1 MTQVKRASFLSYKY
15 SPLQLSEIATYRYD
29 CISKYKELT
38 EKEGWNSTKAI
49 NFLGVKRSTFFCW
62 LSRFDKKAGTLKM
75 KTTELENK
83 SCRPHNIRQANVIT
97 HTLVLHVLKIRQA
110 EPMFGKEKIKR
121 ILEKEGVLVSVST
134 VGRILTK
141 LMKEGKIQNIK
152 LLKKK
157 SATKR
162 EQEKRRRYAER
173 IRKQK
178 PEHYG
183 ELIQIDHMVLNLYNG
198 LKIKEF
204 RAVDPTTR
212 IAISRIYSSAN
223 AVNAREFLKEV
234 IFELDFQI
242 KSIQVDGG
250 SEFMA
255 EFEEYCEEQGIK
267 LYVLPPRSPKMNCYV
282 ERANETYRYEFWN
295 VYELPDTL
303 EEVRKL
309 HRIYERK
316 YNCERMHQS
325 LNYLTPMDYY
335 YTLKEK
341 VA

>member
-1 MTQVKRASFLSYKY
+1 MTQVKKASFLSYKY
-15 SPLQLSEIATYRYD
+15 SPLKLSEIATYRYD
-29 CISKYKELT
+29 CISKYKHLT
-38 EKEGWNSTKAI
+38 EQESWSSEKAI
-49 NFLGVKRSTFFCW
+49 NFIGLKRSTFFRW
-62 LSRFDKKAGTLKM
+62 LSKFNKKPGNLKM

-97 HTLVLHVLKIRQA
+97 HTLVSHVLKIRQA
-110 EPMFGKEKIKR
+110 EPMYGKEKIKR
-121 ILEKEGVLVSVST
+121 ELEKDGVFVSVST
-134 VGRILTK
+134 VGRILTR
-141 LMKEGKIQNIK
+141 LIKEGKIQNIK
-152 LLKKK
+152 TIEGKNTGYRK
-157 SATKR
+157 
-162 EQEKRRRYAER
+162 EQRRRYAER

-178 PEHYG
+178 PEQAG

-198 LKIKEF
+198 LRIKEF

-212 IAISRIYSSAN
+212 ITVSRIYSSAN

-234 IFELDFQI
+234 IFELDFPI

-250 SEFMA
+250 SEFMG

-267 LYVLPPRSPKMNCYV
+267 LYVLPPRSPKMNGFV
-282 ERANETYRYEFWN
+282 ERTNRTYRYEFWN
-295 VYELPDTL
+295 VYEIPDTI

-309 HRIYERK
+309 HRQYERK

>member
-1 MTQVKRASFLSYKY
+1 MTQIKNEWKLSLSYR
-15 SPLQLSEIATYRYD
+15 PFNLSSEAKYRYE
-29 CISKYKELT
+29 CIIKYKRLREKGFS
-38 EKEGWNSTKAI
+38 EKEALE
-49 NFLGVKRSTFFCW
+49 FLGIKRSTYFSW
-62 LSRFDKKAGTLKM
+62 LKRYNNKCGSIKM

-83 SCRPHNIRQANVIT
+83 SRRPHNIRQANVIS
-97 HTLVLHVLKIRQA
+97 HKLVSHILKIRQA
-110 EPMFGKEKIKR
+110 EPMYGKEKIKR
-121 ILEKEGVLVSVST
+121 ELEKDGVFVSVST
-134 VGRILTK
+134 VGRVLK
-141 LMKEGKIQNIK
+141 YLMNKGKIQNIHLMVK
-152 LLKKK
+152 RKSSYLKT
-157 SATKR
+157 AKR
-162 EQEKRRRYAER
+162 VRYAER

-178 PEHYG
+178 PEKPG

-212 IAISRIYSSAN
+212 ISFSRIYSSAK

-234 IFELDFQI
+234 IKEFEFEI

-255 EFEEYCEEQGIK
+255 EFEDYCEEKGIK

-295 VYELPDTL
+295 VYEIPDTI
-303 EEVRKL
+303 EETRNLLRKFE
-309 HRIYERK
+309 YK

-325 LNYLTPMDYY
+325 LNYLTPMEYY
-335 YTLKEK
+335 YNLKEK
-341 VA
+341 CA